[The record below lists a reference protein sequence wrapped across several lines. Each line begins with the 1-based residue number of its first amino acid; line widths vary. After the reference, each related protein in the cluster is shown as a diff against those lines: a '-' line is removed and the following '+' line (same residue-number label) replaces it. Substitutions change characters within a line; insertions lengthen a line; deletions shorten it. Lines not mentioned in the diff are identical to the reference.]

1 MNAIDVFFHLKFD
14 FACLHYEIIYCM
26 VIGDACSIFNV
37 KAKLVWVH
45 IKRFICSM
53 LARDFVQVLHFGPLG
68 I

>member
-1 MNAIDVFFHLKFD
+1 
-14 FACLHYEIIYCM
+14 M
-26 VIGDACSIFNV
+26 VISDACSIFNV

-45 IKRFICSM
+45 IKRLICLM